1 VDLAIDAAGVLA
13 LGAAMLFPASLISKK
28 DIVVSSWQSMPTP
41 FWPDLEGDAM
51 IFENLP
57 GCIGCAM
64 GPPLISRSR
73 VSEASAILPS
83 ANPGNRFLA
92 MTIESN
98 ESRLDAI
105 NNCVSMRC
113 AQFFERNAP
122 GTPLIKLSL
131 SAYAQLI
138 KFREV
143 DVMQTKSARQFP
155 NAFDGLSSG
164 YNRIE

>member
-1 VDLAIDAAGVLA
+1 
-13 LGAAMLFPASLISKK
+13 
-28 DIVVSSWQSMPTP
+28 
-41 FWPDLEGDAM
+41 M

-57 GCIGCAM
+57 GCIGCAI

-73 VSEASAILPS
+73 VSETSAILPS

-138 KFREV
+138 KFWEV
-143 DVMQTKSARQFP
+143 DVMQTKSARQFQ